1 MKETLIITDLTQ
13 MPKGNEVCV
22 VGIDAEGK
30 CIRPVCE
37 RGFLKE
43 YLYDSKRGVIVRP
56 GAKVEFDLYPF
67 DVLPPQIED
76 MMFNPSSITGRG
88 MFTPSEWENTLRRSS
103 FETVSEI
110 YDGLIQDNAWVMPGA
125 ETRSIGT
132 LAKTSIIDLYL
143 TPGSV
148 KPRITFADSSDC
160 EFERPAS
167 DLTLWD
173 RCHCL
178 VKDRGQDILSVQKEL
193 LSSLQGT
200 DRLYLRVGLARPW
213 GQDGKC
219 WLQITGV
226 YTFPDYL
233 DGKCFDDF

>member
-1 MKETLIITDLTQ
+1 

-30 CIRPVCE
+30 CIRPVCDG
-37 RGFLKE
+37 GFLKQ
-43 YLYDSKRGVIVRP
+43 YLYDSQRRVIIRH
-56 GAKVEFDLYPF
+56 GAKVEFDLHPV
-67 DVLPPQIED
+67 DILPPHIED
-76 MMFNPSSITGRG
+76 LMFDPSSITGRG
-88 MFTPSEWENTLRRSS
+88 KCSASEWENTLRRSS

-125 ETRSIGT
+125 ETKSIGT
-132 LAKTSIIDLYL
+132 LAKASIIDVYL
-143 TPGSV
+143 TPGNV
-148 KPRITFADSSDC
+148 KPRITFADNSGC

-167 DLTLWD
+167 DLTMWD
-173 RCHCL
+173 RCHYL
-178 VKDRGQDILSVQKEL
+178 VKDQGNDILSVQKEL
-193 LSSLQGT
+193 LSSLQRA
-200 DRLYLRVGLARPW
+200 DRLYLRLGLARPW

-219 WLQITGV
+219 WLQVTGV